1 MSQKMKHSKV
11 KNTGILFELVTR
23 QITADL
29 LNNNKDSRAID
40 LIKKYFKEDTEM
52 GREHELYRILLSEN
66 YTSAN
71 RAEKLIEAV
80 IKTIPL

>member
-40 LIKKYFKEDTEM
+40 LIKKYFK
-52 GREHELYRILLSEN
+52 H
-66 YTSAN
+66 
-71 RAEKLIEAV
+71 LIS
-80 IKTIPL
+80 